1 MASWAVKEPD
11 LHDVFQSRGEGELE
25 ANNTAG
31 VHQIEKTVKPLPSGE
46 CRLHVFRTYACSPL
60 KHAWVTLASYL
71 CFKDIF
77 NNFKEVHSDT
87 KLPTNKPKKTLEIST
102 RVTKITWQEI
112 EKEHVEAQIHWE
124 KDSHRYSRY
133 IKREIIRRVGKR
145 YGNRVDVYKW
155 TATKSSKEEYVA

>member
-1 MASWAVKEPD
+1 M
-11 LHDVFQSRGEGELE
+11 
-25 ANNTAG
+25 
-31 VHQIEKTVKPLPSGE
+31 
-46 CRLHVFRTYACSPL
+46 
-60 KHAWVTLASYL
+60 
-71 CFKDIF
+71 
-77 NNFKEVHSDT
+77 HSDT

-145 YGNRVDVYKW
+145 YGNRVDVYK
-155 TATKSSKEEYVA
+155 